1 MTYHYDVVI
10 GQSAPNDTK
19 NNNISNIVLGVIWS
33 ILTNNNIIM
42 IRQESK
48 LLRPTNTIIARL
60 HYSILYTVNAR
71 PERQLDNLR
80 SSYIRIK
87 FVLPQNACNSL
98 TDSQS
103 FIQKASQY
111 ALFQHI
117 FIIIVY

>member
-1 MTYHYDVVI
+1 
-10 GQSAPNDTK
+10 
-19 NNNISNIVLGVIWS
+19 
-33 ILTNNNIIM
+33 M

-48 LLRPTNTIIARL
+48 LLRPTKTIIARL
-60 HYSILYTVNAR
+60 YYSILYTVNAR